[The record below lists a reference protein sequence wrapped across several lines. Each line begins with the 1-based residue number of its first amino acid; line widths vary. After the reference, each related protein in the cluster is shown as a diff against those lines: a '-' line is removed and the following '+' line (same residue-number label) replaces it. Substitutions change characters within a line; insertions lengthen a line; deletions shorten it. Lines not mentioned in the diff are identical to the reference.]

1 MNLFGFFKRNLL
13 KENCFKKINHDN
25 TQEIKLP
32 PNDEFNQKSES
43 PRYLQEFLPNG
54 NTIVE
59 QQRNDYN
66 IKEGIYA
73 VNTPVIYGMKIISS
87 TVPPQYNYGDLSEEE
102 NIFFHAF
109 QQRLIE
115 AKYNPDLVQLTRLSS
130 GTFNVD
136 YTGLCHIG
144 KICLY
149 KTPPTYAVIKRG
161 NKRATKIFASLDE
174 AKTLASTN
182 SAFEIQE
189 RMVESETYMQYSI
202 GMTSVKELHNPSL
215 QQCIDT
221 IPRWIKYLNYCK
233 RN

>member
-149 KTPPTYAVIKRG
+149 KTPPTYAVIKG
-161 NKRATKIFASLDE
+161 VINE
-174 AKTLASTN
+174 P
-182 SAFEIQE
+182 Q
-189 RMVESETYMQYSI
+189 
-202 GMTSVKELHNPSL
+202 
-215 QQCIDT
+215 
-221 IPRWIKYLNYCK
+221 KYLHLLMRLKLLLLLIALLKSRKEWLSLRLICNTPLA
-233 RN
+233 